1 MASQHAVA
9 DIRSESFPEYEGK
22 IQDLYVEGYDPVSY
36 SAPHSSLV
44 RHSTWV
50 AMGLILASQFG
61 MGLAIWGATV
71 AAYGYGASAQLS
83 NQLILYGLVE
93 AVVTL
98 VLGSFLIVKG
108 RAGYRQ
114 YREQTGRVN

>member
-50 AMGLILASQFG
+50 AMGLILASLFG
-61 MGLAIWGATV
+61 MGLAIWGATL
-71 AAYGYGASAQLS
+71 AIYGNGVTTEISS
-83 NQLILYGLVE
+83 QLILYGLVE
-93 AVVTL
+93 AAVTL
-98 VLGSFLIVKG
+98 VLGSVLIVKG